1 MPIGRAA
8 ATLPRRTSLLGRLF
22 LLEGEDVVPKKALK
36 QVPKGKDAVPSLDY
50 LAAALKKQSKETL
63 VKMLMEIASTDRV
76 MQRELEVELDV
87 HAPDNQI
94 IPQTREAIADA
105 TYFDEDDYNTNFD
118 YDSRAYELVEKNFRK
133 LVQMKAWADVMNL
146 SLELLRDGSAQ
157 AEASDEADMASDIE
171 DCLKPVIE
179 ALANTNLPRKVIVD
193 WCDQMKLADKIGCIC
208 VQELVSLRQSLP

>member
-1 MPIGRAA
+1 M
-8 ATLPRRTSLLGRLF
+8 
-22 LLEGEDVVPKKALK
+22 LEGEDVVPKKALK
-36 QVPKGKDAVPSLDY
+36 KVPKKKDAVSSLDY
-50 LAAALKKQSKETL
+50 LAAALKKQSKESL

-208 VQELVSLRQSLP
+208 VRELVSLRQSLP

>member
-1 MPIGRAA
+1 M
-8 ATLPRRTSLLGRLF
+8 
-22 LLEGEDVVPKKALK
+22 PKKALK
-36 QVPKGKDAVPSLDY
+36 KVPKKKDAVPRLDY
-50 LAAALKKQSKETL
+50 VAAALKKQSKESL
-63 VKMLMEIASTDRV
+63 VKMLMQFASSDRV
-76 MQRELEVELDV
+76 MLRELEFELDI
-87 HAPDNQI
+87 HAPDDQI
-94 IPQTREAIADA
+94 ISQTRQAIADA

-171 DCLKPVIE
+171 DCLKPVIK

-208 VQELVSLRQSLP
+208 VRELVSLRQSLP

>member
-1 MPIGRAA
+1 M
-8 ATLPRRTSLLGRLF
+8 
-22 LLEGEDVVPKKALK
+22 LEGEDVVPKKALK
-36 QVPKGKDAVPSLDY
+36 KVPKGKDAVPSLDY

-133 LVQMKAWADVMNL
+133 LVQMKAWAELMNL

-179 ALANTNLPRKVIVD
+179 ALANTNLPSKAIVD

-208 VQELVSLRQSLP
+208 VRELVSLRQSLP

>member
-1 MPIGRAA
+1 M
-8 ATLPRRTSLLGRLF
+8 
-22 LLEGEDVVPKKALK
+22 PKKALK
-36 QVPKGKDAVPSLDY
+36 KVPKGKDAVPSLDY

>member
-1 MPIGRAA
+1 M
-8 ATLPRRTSLLGRLF
+8 
-22 LLEGEDVVPKKALK
+22 PKKALK

-50 LAAALKKQSKETL
+50 LAAALKKQSKESL

-171 DCLKPVIE
+171 DCLKPVIK

>member
-1 MPIGRAA
+1 M
-8 ATLPRRTSLLGRLF
+8 
-22 LLEGEDVVPKKALK
+22 PKKALK
-36 QVPKGKDAVPSLDY
+36 QVPKKKDAVPSLDY

-171 DCLKPVIE
+171 DCLKPVIK

-208 VQELVSLRQSLP
+208 VRELVSLRQSLP